1 MTGWIES
8 RLDDAIFESALL
20 PLLGRSLEK
29 AFFGLKEG
37 ATLEGSSLGGI
48 FIFHKELG
56 LILQNE
62 DSRRIYPKTAP
73 GLSAE
78 EMESLVEATLP
89 PASRPAFLALCSGS
103 DLSVSGGFPVLPDRI
118 DKARSLFFWEGRFV
132 WGKVIVLKTA
142 SDDTMESFAAPF
154 LSDASNPDSSLRKL
168 LDAWMFDTTMEVFW
182 GRILAHI
189 PSDFLP
195 SEGGLSPQWRRR
207 VAIPF
212 GAEAEGEERCVV
224 AEYFRDFENGWRRIL
239 RYEKAGVAPSRP
251 SASPGGSESLAAL
264 DIPVGFWGF
273 LPLGAVRF
281 PGPLVRKLD
290 VSVFLGRLRW
300 GRAMALRTLYRHLLY
315 AGPLEILGA
324 WVPENESF
332 APEVF
337 ALLPPVLG
345 ESVLDDTLVTLRVSS
360 PGYRKG
366 VEGRVRPEDMM
377 VTEARH
383 ASHLMLLLRSCPL
396 DKAKEAVIPRLSSLE
411 GVEPQTL
418 GASLLRDHLRTL
430 ATPASSLQSAHSH

>member
-1 MTGWIES
+1 MTGWSES

-29 AFFGLKEG
+29 AFFGRREG
-37 ATLEGSSLGGI
+37 ETPEDSSRGGI

-62 DSRRIYPKTAP
+62 DSRRIYPKIAP

-89 PASRPAFLALCSGS
+89 PASRPGFLTLCSGG
-103 DLSVSGGFPVLPDRI
+103 DLSVSGGFPILPDRI
-118 DKARSLFFWEGRFV
+118 DEARSLFFWEGRFV

-142 SDDTMESFAAPF
+142 NDDTMETFEAPF
-154 LSDASNPDSSLRKL
+154 LSEANNADSSLRKL
-168 LDAWMFDTTMEVFW
+168 LDAWMFDTTTEVFW

-195 SEGGLSPQWRRR
+195 SDGGLSPQWRRR

-212 GAEAEGEERCVV
+212 GAETEGEERCVV

-239 RYEKAGVAPSRP
+239 RYEKAGVPPSRP
-251 SASPGGSESLAAL
+251 SAFQGGKETLAAL
-264 DIPVGFWGF
+264 DIPVGFWSF
-273 LPLGAVRF
+273 LPLGAARF

-290 VSVFLGRLRW
+290 VSAFLGRLRW

-315 AGPLEILGA
+315 PGPLEILGA

-337 ALLPPVLG
+337 SLLPPILG
-345 ESVLDDTLVTLRVSS
+345 ESVLDDTLVSLRVSS

-366 VEGRVRPEDMM
+366 VEGRIRPEDMM
-377 VTEARH
+377 VSESQH
-383 ASHLMLLLRSCPL
+383 PSHLMVLLRSCPL
-396 DKAKEAVIPRLSSLE
+396 DKAQEAVIPRLSSLE

-418 GASLLRDHLRTL
+418 GASLLRDHLRSL
-430 ATPASSLQSAHSH
+430 ATPAPSLQSAHSP

>member
-20 PLLGRSLEK
+20 PLLGKSLEK
-29 AFFGLKEG
+29 AFFGRMEG
-37 ATLEGSSLGGI
+37 AIPDDSCRGGI

-89 PASRPAFLALCSGS
+89 PASRPAFLTLCSGG
-103 DLSVSGGFPVLPDRI
+103 DISVSGGFPILPDRI
-118 DKARSLFFWEGRFV
+118 AEARSLFFWEGRFG

-142 SDDTMESFAAPF
+142 NDDMMESFEAPF
-154 LSDASNPDSSLRKL
+154 LSEANNPDSSLRKL

-212 GAEAEGEERCVV
+212 GAETEGGERCVV
-224 AEYFRDFENGWRRIL
+224 AEYLRDFENGWRRIL
-239 RYEKAGVAPSRP
+239 RYEKTGVAPSRP
-251 SASPGGSESLAAL
+251 SASPGGSEALAAL
-264 DIPVGFWGF
+264 DIPVGFWSF
-273 LPLGAVRF
+273 LPLGVVRF
-281 PGPLVRKLD
+281 PGALVRKLD

-300 GRAMALRTLYRHLLY
+300 GRTMALRTLYRHLLY
-315 AGPLEILGA
+315 PGPLEVLGA

-337 ALLPPVLG
+337 ALLPPILG
-345 ESVLDDTLVTLRVSS
+345 ESVLEDTLVTLRVAS
-360 PGYRKG
+360 PGYRKS

-377 VTEARH
+377 VSEARH
-383 ASHLMLLLRSCPL
+383 ASHLMLLLRSCSL

-418 GASLLRDHLRTL
+418 GVSLLRDHLSSLPTSV
-430 ATPASSLQSAHSH
+430 PSLQSAHTP

>member
-1 MTGWIES
+1 MTGWSES

-29 AFFGLKEG
+29 AFFGRREG
-37 ATLEGSSLGGI
+37 ETPEDSSRGGI

-62 DSRRIYPKTAP
+62 DSRRIYPKIAP

-89 PASRPAFLALCSGS
+89 PASRPGFLTLCSGG
-103 DLSVSGGFPVLPDRI
+103 DLSVSGGFPILPDRI
-118 DKARSLFFWEGRFV
+118 DETRSLFFWEGRFV

-142 SDDTMESFAAPF
+142 NDDTMETFEAPF
-154 LSDASNPDSSLRKL
+154 LSEANNADSSLRKL

-212 GAEAEGEERCVV
+212 GAETEGEERCVV

-251 SASPGGSESLAAL
+251 SASQGGKEALAAL
-264 DIPVGFWGF
+264 DIPVGFWSF

-290 VSVFLGRLRW
+290 VSAFLGRLRW

-315 AGPLEILGA
+315 PGPLAILGT

-337 ALLPPVLG
+337 SLLPPILG
-345 ESVLDDTLVTLRVSS
+345 ESVLDDTLVSLRVSS
-360 PGYRKG
+360 LGYRKG
-366 VEGRVRPEDMM
+366 VEGRIRPEDMM
-377 VTEARH
+377 VSESQH
-383 ASHLMLLLRSCPL
+383 PSHLMVLLRSCPL
-396 DKAKEAVIPRLSSLE
+396 DKAQEAVIPRLSSLE

-418 GASLLRDHLRTL
+418 GASLLRDHLRSL
-430 ATPASSLQSAHSH
+430 ATPAPSLQSAHSP

>member
-1 MTGWIES
+1 MTGWSES

-29 AFFGLKEG
+29 AFFGRREG
-37 ATLEGSSLGGI
+37 ETPEDSSRGGI

-62 DSRRIYPKTAP
+62 DSRRIYPKIAP

-89 PASRPAFLALCSGS
+89 PASRPGFLTLCSGG
-103 DLSVSGGFPVLPDRI
+103 DLSVSGGFPIIPDRI
-118 DKARSLFFWEGRFV
+118 DEARSLFFWEGRFV

-142 SDDTMESFAAPF
+142 NDDTMETFEAPF
-154 LSDASNPDSSLRKL
+154 LSEANNADSSLRKL

-212 GAEAEGEERCVV
+212 GAETEGEERCVV

-251 SASPGGSESLAAL
+251 SASQGGKEALAAL
-264 DIPVGFWGF
+264 DIPVGFWSF

-290 VSVFLGRLRW
+290 VSAFLGRLRW

-315 AGPLEILGA
+315 PGPLAILGT

-337 ALLPPVLG
+337 SLLPPILG
-345 ESVLDDTLVTLRVSS
+345 ESVLDDTLVSLRVSS
-360 PGYRKG
+360 LGYRKG
-366 VEGRVRPEDMM
+366 VEGRIRPEDMM
-377 VTEARH
+377 VSESQH
-383 ASHLMLLLRSCPL
+383 PSHLMVLLRSCPL
-396 DKAKEAVIPRLSSLE
+396 DKAQEAVIPRLSSLE

-418 GASLLRDHLRTL
+418 GASLLRDHLRSL
-430 ATPASSLQSAHSH
+430 ATPAPSLQSAHSP

>member
-1 MTGWIES
+1 MTGWSES

-29 AFFGLKEG
+29 AFFGRREG
-37 ATLEGSSLGGI
+37 ETPEDSSRGGI

-62 DSRRIYPKTAP
+62 DSRRIYPKIAP

-89 PASRPAFLALCSGS
+89 PASRPGFLTLCSGG
-103 DLSVSGGFPVLPDRI
+103 DLSVSGGFPILPDRI
-118 DKARSLFFWEGRFV
+118 DETRSLFFWEGRFV

-142 SDDTMESFAAPF
+142 NDDTMETFEAPF
-154 LSDASNPDSSLRKL
+154 LSEANNADSSLRKL

-195 SEGGLSPQWRRR
+195 SDGGLSPQWRRR

-212 GAEAEGEERCVV
+212 GAETEGEERCVV

-251 SASPGGSESLAAL
+251 SASQGGKEALAAL
-264 DIPVGFWGF
+264 DIPVGFWSF

-290 VSVFLGRLRW
+290 VSAFLGRLRW

-315 AGPLEILGA
+315 PGPLAILGT

-337 ALLPPVLG
+337 SLLPPILG
-345 ESVLDDTLVTLRVSS
+345 ESVLDDTLVSLRVSS
-360 PGYRKG
+360 LGYRKG
-366 VEGRVRPEDMM
+366 VEGRIRPEDMM
-377 VTEARH
+377 VSESQH
-383 ASHLMLLLRSCPL
+383 PSHLMVLLRSCPL
-396 DKAKEAVIPRLSSLE
+396 DKAQEAVIPRLSSLE

-418 GASLLRDHLRTL
+418 GASLLRDHLRSL
-430 ATPASSLQSAHSH
+430 ATPAPSLQSAHSP

>member
-1 MTGWIES
+1 MKGWSES

-29 AFFGLKEG
+29 AFFGRREG
-37 ATLEGSSLGGI
+37 ETPEDSSRGGI

-62 DSRRIYPKTAP
+62 DSRRIYPKIAP

-89 PASRPAFLALCSGS
+89 PASRPGFLTLCSGG
-103 DLSVSGGFPVLPDRI
+103 DLSVSGGFPILPDRI
-118 DKARSLFFWEGRFV
+118 AEARSLFFWEGRFV

-142 SDDTMESFAAPF
+142 NDDTMETFEAPF
-154 LSDASNPDSSLRKL
+154 LSEANNADSSLRKL
-168 LDAWMFDTTMEVFW
+168 LDAWMFDTTTEVFW

-195 SEGGLSPQWRRR
+195 SDGGLSPQWRRR

-212 GAEAEGEERCVV
+212 GAETEGEERCVV

-251 SASPGGSESLAAL
+251 SASQGGKETLAAL
-264 DIPVGFWGF
+264 DIPVGFWSF

-290 VSVFLGRLRW
+290 VSAFLGRLRW

-315 AGPLEILGA
+315 PGPLAILGT

-337 ALLPPVLG
+337 SLLPPILG
-345 ESVLDDTLVTLRVSS
+345 ESVLDDTLVSLRVSS
-360 PGYRKG
+360 LGYRKG
-366 VEGRVRPEDMM
+366 VEGRIRPEDMM
-377 VTEARH
+377 VSEARH
-383 ASHLMLLLRSCPL
+383 PSHLMVLLRSCPL
-396 DKAKEAVIPRLSSLE
+396 DKAQEAVIPRLSSLE

-418 GASLLRDHLRTL
+418 GASLLRDHLRSL
-430 ATPASSLQSAHSH
+430 ATPAPSLQSAHSP